1 MSRAMIQTM
10 NWRYKLLRID
20 SVGGLIVGLVMLLLS
35 DYLASWYGLSRGFI
49 IFIALVNIIYGCYSF
64 SLLVR
69 VKRPLSLIVLLVIAN
84 LVWAVLCMLW
94 VVIFAQTASF
104 FGIAHLLGE
113 AVFVGG
119 LAYLEWRNRDLLLT
133 NPSRSKTF

>member
-1 MSRAMIQTM
+1 MT
-10 NWRYKLLRID
+10 WRSKLLHID
-20 SVGGLIVGLVMLLLS
+20 SLGGLSVGFIMLLLNNWLS
-35 DYLASWYGLSRGFI
+35 SWYGLSRGFI
-49 IFIALVNIIYGCYSF
+49 LFMALVNLAYGCYSL

-69 VKRPLSLIVLLVIAN
+69 VKWPLSLIVFLVIAN

-94 VVIFAQTASF
+94 IVIFAQTASV
-104 FGIAHLLGE
+104 FGMAHLLAE

-133 NPSRSKTF
+133 KPSRLEDNSVAEPN